1 MGASIIQKN
10 PLDRVVFGVHNKE
23 ELTMETSNTTRETVL
38 MEKSDVLIAIGA
50 ATAANCIPCFEHL
63 YEKAVT
69 IGIPADEIRRA
80 SQIAG
85 LIKNGA
91 HTAISS
97 SIDEL
102 LGSKEASGSIC
113 GKTATAT
120 RCCC

>member
-1 MGASIIQKN
+1 
-10 PLDRVVFGVHNKE
+10 
-23 ELTMETSNTTRETVL
+23 MESSNTASETVL
-38 MEKSDVLIAIGA
+38 MEKTDVLIAIGA

-69 IGIPADEIRRA
+69 FGIPTEEIKRA

-102 LGSKEASGSIC
+102 LGSKEAGGSMC
-113 GKTATAT
+113 GKTTTAP